1 MGRVIKHFNKLSREM
16 INSVS
21 FQNKNWKLLFSYI
34 QVVGFSTDGC
44 TSLSALPEEVMLYDL
59 MVVSSF
65 KINSTVV

>member
-21 FQNKNWKLLFSYI
+21 FLNKNWKLLFSYI

-44 TSLSALPEEVMLYDL
+44 TSLSALPEEVMLCDL